1 MLPEGLLE
9 TVKNYLDIT
18 WQDEATDKKL
28 TLMIENGIAELDYL
42 SGFEND
48 YTIAGKAQS
57 LLFSYVMYD
66 RANCLDDFKKNYQP
80 DIIAFINQAKVRAYV
95 ESQSTESE

>member
-42 SGFEND
+42 NGVEND
-48 YTIAGKAQS
+48 YKIAGKAQS
-57 LLFSYVMYD
+57 LLLSYVMYD

-80 DIIAFINQAKVRAYV
+80 DIIAFINHAKVKAYV